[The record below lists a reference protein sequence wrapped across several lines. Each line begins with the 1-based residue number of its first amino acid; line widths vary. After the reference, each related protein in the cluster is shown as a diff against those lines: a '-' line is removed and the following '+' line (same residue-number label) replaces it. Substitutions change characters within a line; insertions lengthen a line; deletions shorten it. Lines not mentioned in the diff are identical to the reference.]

1 MTTANIMFFKDNASL
16 IKLLI
21 TNRSNITSFLTGRKK
36 YILKY
41 LAAVKNDHY
50 FIFRLRN
57 HTRSYNRRT

>member
-1 MTTANIMFFKDNASL
+1 MYMTTANIMFFKDNASL

-41 LAAVKNDHY
+41 LAAVKNDH
-50 FIFRLRN
+50 
-57 HTRSYNRRT
+57 